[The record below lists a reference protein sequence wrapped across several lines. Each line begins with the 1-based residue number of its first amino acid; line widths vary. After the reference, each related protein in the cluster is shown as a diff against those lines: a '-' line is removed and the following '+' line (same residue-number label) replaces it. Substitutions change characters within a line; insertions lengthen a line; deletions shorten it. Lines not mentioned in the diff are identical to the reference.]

1 MSIFSKRNRNDSNS
15 PFQVTITTDV
25 VEDEIRQRTK
35 GELPMADIGNYI
47 SPSGGYLNY
56 AEYKVVGTNSSTGR
70 KNTRKYSGKYESD
83 VIQAAIDDGLS
94 EPFELTPIP
103 FREPTERQ
111 LSYALDLGAS
121 IPSGACFD
129 DVSAIIGRI
138 VDDDEAAPPS
148 SLSLYA
154 DKCGARFS
162 KLIGE
167 DAFWGV
173 LFYELPS
180 RDLSAF
186 YAYSV
191 YCKETHQSPVDI
203 LNSPYYNI
211 FYQFADVVDDSFAEA
226 LKKRTPSDLAY
237 PHGGTKI
244 YKIAFNYLRENGLIE
259 DKNSLTSLENK
270 IDVVNSDVRALP
282 DKKQELKERIEQTR
296 EDVKQAKEELCQ
308 SKINAKKNISKSK
321 EDLLL
326 SASDAKENLKS
337 PVSPALSIFFIII
350 GAFIL
355 LAGLL
360 LTFTMSWVYFIF
372 IIAGGL
378 LIIRGVI
385 RRKR

>member
-1 MSIFSKRNRNDSNS
+1 M
-15 PFQVTITTDV
+15 
-25 VEDEIRQRTK
+25 
-35 GELPMADIGNYI
+35 
-47 SPSGGYLNY
+47 
-56 AEYKVVGTNSSTGR
+56 
-70 KNTRKYSGKYESD
+70 
-83 VIQAAIDDGLS
+83 
-94 EPFELTPIP
+94 
-103 FREPTERQ
+103 
-111 LSYALDLGAS
+111 
-121 IPSGACFD
+121 
-129 DVSAIIGRI
+129 
-138 VDDDEAAPPS
+138 
-148 SLSLYA
+148 
-154 DKCGARFS
+154 
-162 KLIGE
+162 
-167 DAFWGV
+167 
-173 LFYELPS
+173 
-180 RDLSAF
+180 
-186 YAYSV
+186 
-191 YCKETHQSPVDI
+191 
-203 LNSPYYNI
+203 
-211 FYQFADVVDDSFAEA
+211 VDDSFAEA

-360 LTFTMSWVYFIF
+360 LTFTISWVYFIF